1 MNWLVHELI
10 GALHDTTR
18 RQGLDSRRNRNSG
31 GVHKLSVIP
40 MNSAATPLLDT
51 QKDRV
56 FGAKIA
62 RGRARGRAWARSALV
77 GPVWARI
84 SPGLCISFLF
94 LFLSEFK
101 KL

>member
-1 MNWLVHELI
+1 VKEYKL
-10 GALHDTTR
+10 
-18 RQGLDSRRNRNSG
+18 G
-31 GVHKLSVIP
+31 GVHKLTVIP
-40 MNSAATPLLDT
+40 MNSVATPLLDT

-84 SPGLCISFLF
+84 SPGLFILF
-94 LFLSEFK
+94 LFLSKFK
-101 KL
+101 KFWKIVEKC